1 MPDRDYY
8 RILGVERDADLA
20 TIKTAYRKA
29 AVKFHPDRNPGDK
42 VAEDNFKRAAQ
53 AYSVLSSPEKRPLYD
68 QFGEAGLGAGK
79 GFRGFDEAAF
89 ADFNDIL
96 GDLFGLGNIF
106 GGGVR
111 GRRRGSAGRDLRFDL
126 EIDFEEA
133 VRGLETRIQV
143 PRMENCAGCEGRGA
157 RPEGIETCSQC
168 AGRGQV
174 AFRQGFF
181 TIARP
186 CDRCRGAGRR
196 ITEPCKD
203 CSGAGRVQ
211 RESTLTVR
219 IPAGVDEGMQLRLSG
234 EGEPG
239 SGGGHAG
246 DLFVVLHVREHE
258 VFERRDEHIYCGVG
272 VSFSRLAL
280 GGELRVPTLYGEEI
294 LRVPAGTQSG
304 EVFRLKGKGIPVVNG
319 NRRGDQY
326 VTVQVRTPKRLSD
339 EQRQLLEQLAEV
351 EGDDTGERGLF
362 DRVKGIF
369 Q

>member
-1 MPDRDYY
+1 LPDRDYY
-8 RILGVERDADLA
+8 QILGLERDADLA

-29 AVKFHPDRNPGDK
+29 AIQFHPDRNPGDQA
-42 VAEDNFKRAAQ
+42 AEDRFKQAAQ
-53 AYSVLSSPEKRPLYD
+53 AYAVLSDPEKRRLYD
-68 QFGEAGLGAGK
+68 RFGEAGLGAGK

-96 GDLFGLGNIF
+96 GDLFGLGSIF
-106 GGGVR
+106 GGGR
-111 GRRRGSAGRDLRFDL
+111 ARRRGSAGRDLRFDL

-143 PRMENCAGCEGRGA
+143 PRMENCVSCDGRGA
-157 RPEGIETCSQC
+157 LEDGIQTCSQC

-174 AFRQGFF
+174 AFQQGFF

-186 CDRCRGAGRR
+186 CGSCRGAGKR
-196 ITEPCKD
+196 ITDPCEA
-203 CSGAGRVQ
+203 CGGQGRMQ

-239 SGGGHAG
+239 SGGGRDG
-246 DLFVVLHVREHE
+246 DLFVVLHVREHPL
-258 VFERRDEHIYCGVG
+258 FERRDEHIHCSVG
-272 VSFSRLAL
+272 VSFSRIAL
-280 GGELRVPTLYGEEI
+280 GGEIRVPTLDGEET
-294 LRVPAGTQSG
+294 LTVPAGTQSG

-319 NRRGDQY
+319 KRHGDQY

-339 EQRQLLEQLAEV
+339 EQRRLLEELAEV

-369 Q
+369 H